1 MPLTALDI
9 YKVLPKT
16 NCGECGV
23 PTCLA
28 FAMQLATKKAAIDA
42 CPYAT
47 DDAKATL
54 AGAAAPPIRL
64 VSIGPASQCIVMGK
78 ETVLF
83 RHEETFYHP
92 TAIAVRVRIDRG
104 PEELRA
110 AFERVLAHGLDRV
123 GQIRAASSW
132 WPSRTRTATPGASPR
147 LPRGRDR
154 AGPRAHAHERLAGR
168 AGGGAARIRGQ
179 PAAPLR
185 GDGRQLG
192 GDGRGGEGDRL
203 PAGRS
208 GAPTWTSWPTSPG
221 GSPAWASTDLVI
233 DSGARGLARRRS
245 RT

>member
-54 AGAAAPPIRL
+54 AGAASPRTRL
-64 VSIGPASQCIVMGK
+64 VSGGAEAGSIVMGN

-92 TAIAVRVRIDRG
+92 TAIAVRIRTDRG
-104 PEELRA
+104 PEELRV
-110 AFERVLAHGLDRV
+110 AFERVKVL
-123 GQIRAASSW
+123 QF
-132 WPSRTRTATPGASPR
+132 
-147 LPRGRDR
+147 
-154 AGPRAHAHERLAGR
+154 
-168 AGGGAARIRGQ
+168 
-179 PAAPLR
+179 
-185 GDGRQLG
+185 
-192 GDGRGGEGDRL
+192 DRL
-203 PAGRS
+203 GQDER
-208 GAPTWTSWPTSPG
+208 
-221 GSPAWASTDLVI
+221 VEVV
-233 DSGARGLARRRS
+233 
-245 RT
+245 

>member
-1 MPLTALDI
+1 MHMPLTALDI

-64 VSIGPASQCIVMGK
+64 VSIGPAEKCIVMGK

-92 TAIAVRVRIDRG
+92 TAIAVRIRDG
-104 PEELRA
+104 PLPGRAAGRLRA
-110 AFERVLAHGLDRV
+110 RPPR
-123 GQIRAASSW
+123 SSSTGSGRSSAW
-132 WPSRTRTATPGASPR
+132 RSWPSRTSPAIPGASRPR
-147 LPRGRDR
+147 P
-154 AGPRAHAHERLAGR
+154 
-168 AGGGAARIRGQ
+168 
-179 PAAPLR
+179 
-185 GDGRQLG
+185 
-192 GDGRGGEGDRL
+192 
-203 PAGRS
+203 
-208 GAPTWTSWPTSPG
+208 
-221 GSPAWASTDLVI
+221 
-233 DSGARGLARRRS
+233 RS
-245 RT
+245 RPGWGSGWCS